1 MEGIGN
7 PGTCHGLVKVELH
20 GGVEGVLGHVQDE
33 QHGAVLHLSA
43 FDIKILRVTFTLFC
57 QLSDNKCLLF

>member
-7 PGTCHGLVKVELH
+7 PGTCHSLVKVELY

-33 QHGAVLHLSA
+33 QHGAVLHQRAEEKRFSQNLNA
-43 FDIKILRVTFTLFC
+43 V
-57 QLSDNKCLLF
+57 